1 MYLYNC
7 IKLFITLLFYSKQI
21 NKMLVGQDT
30 TPILI
35 YLYFIFNRKLIEAI
49 QFIFDLLILLKIN
62 YVHHI
67 IY

>member
-1 MYLYNC
+1 MFNVNSKLCRYLYNC
-7 IKLFITLLFYSKQI
+7 IKRIYYTIFFHSNQI

-49 QFIFDLLILLKIN
+49 
-62 YVHHI
+62 
-67 IY
+67 